1 MGEQEVSYVIVKV
14 IENFVSFPQKSTR
27 RNQSVK
33 DKFTTL
39 NTGKTMKKKRFSE
52 SQIMAILK
60 QQESGLTVGQI
71 VREHGISEATFYNW
85 KQKYGGMNTS
95 ELKRLKDLENENR
108 RLKQLYAEVSLE
120 NAALREVL
128 LKK

>member
-1 MGEQEVSYVIVKV
+1 
-14 IENFVSFPQKSTR
+14 
-27 RNQSVK
+27 
-33 DKFTTL
+33 
-39 NTGKTMKKKRFSE
+39 
-52 SQIMAILK
+52 MAILK

-71 VREHGISEATFYNW
+71 VREQGISEATFYNW

>member
-1 MGEQEVSYVIVKV
+1 
-14 IENFVSFPQKSTR
+14 
-27 RNQSVK
+27 
-33 DKFTTL
+33 
-39 NTGKTMKKKRFSE
+39 MKKKRFSE

-60 QQESGLTVGQI
+60 QQESGLSVGQI
-71 VREHGISEATFYNW
+71 VREHGVSEATFYNW
-85 KQKYGGMNTS
+85 KQKYGGMNPS

-128 LKK
+128 QKK

>member
-1 MGEQEVSYVIVKV
+1 
-14 IENFVSFPQKSTR
+14 
-27 RNQSVK
+27 
-33 DKFTTL
+33 
-39 NTGKTMKKKRFSE
+39 
-52 SQIMAILK
+52 MAILK

-71 VREHGISEATFYNW
+71 VREHGVSEATFYNW

-95 ELKRLKDLENENR
+95 ELKRLKDLESENR

-128 LKK
+128 HKK

>member
-1 MGEQEVSYVIVKV
+1 MDRSHEIC
-14 IENFVSFPQKSTR
+14 FR
-27 RNQSVK
+27 
-33 DKFTTL
+33 
-39 NTGKTMKKKRFSE
+39 
-52 SQIMAILK
+52 
-60 QQESGLTVGQI
+60 
-71 VREHGISEATFYNW
+71 EATFYNW